1 MLQKEMMNRELPE
14 VLIKKWKMD
23 SFSERYFC
31 NSWALYAWLLHN
43 LHLKSGVAS
52 SYIRYH
58 EPRVAGR
65 KPFSVGGSVSRN
77 RPYI

>member
-23 SFSERYFC
+23 SFPKDTFATVGHYTLGCYTTYIS
-31 NSWALYAWLLHN
+31 
-43 LHLKSGVAS
+43 KSGVAS